1 MPTERFFHLSEDKR
15 KRILKAAR
23 KEFIRVPFEEVSINQ
38 IIKNAEISRGSFY
51 TYFEDKNDLLRYVFQ
66 DTKQNYIKKKK
77 KSLVDHKGD
86 FWKMMED
93 IFEKMVC
100 EPYSSDLAKMLQ
112 NIMSYSEAVN
122 ILQMGHNDE
131 CTGQRID
138 EWVFEH
144 MDRTGMRRKTAEEL
158 KAAMEFGMLAILT
171 AFTQRYKKHMDV
183 SQIRQLFYFKM
194 DILKYGI
201 AERITE

>member
-66 DTKQNYIKKKK
+66 DTKQNYINFCK

-138 EWVFEH
+138 EWGFEH

-158 KAAMEFGMLAILT
+158 KAAMEFGMLAVLT

-183 SQIRQLFYFKM
+183 GQIRQLFYFKM